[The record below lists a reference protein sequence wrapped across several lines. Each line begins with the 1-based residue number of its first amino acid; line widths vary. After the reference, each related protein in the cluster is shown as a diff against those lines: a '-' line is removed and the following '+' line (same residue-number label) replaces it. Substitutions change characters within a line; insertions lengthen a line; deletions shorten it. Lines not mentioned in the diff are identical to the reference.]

1 MKPPP
6 GNRDVKFVD
15 ALLDDLKKTYKID
28 DKQVYAMGHSNG
40 GRFSYLLWAE
50 RSDAFRAFSMC
61 GSNSVG
67 FDNLLK
73 PKSAFLIAGANDSTV
88 PFANQEKT
96 AGFLKN
102 LLKVEATLD
111 RSTGGF
117 KSYKGA
123 SDIQLATYFHPG
135 GHEYPADAGK
145 MVAEFFRHLPSN
157 TDRAP
162 YNDAEAAALG
172 FPSAKGM
179 VDEILDRDSLDDTK
193 WELTQRVPMRFNRL
207 LLLRPWLWHTAGE
220 NFGDSLENGRLV
232 YLMFFASAQR

>member
-1 MKPPP
+1 MPTSMIIVDDFLDNAHALRAASLRLTYPPQAGMFPGRNSAERIDIDGLAEQCSRLVGEPLQGMPPP
-6 GNRDVKFVD
+6 Q
-15 ALLDDLKKTYKID
+15 AH
-28 DKQVYAMGHSNG
+28 A
-40 GRFSYLLWAE
+40 
-50 RSDAFRAFSMC
+50 
-61 GSNSVG
+61 
-67 FDNLLK
+67 
-73 PKSAFLIAGANDSTV
+73 KSRIT
-88 PFANQEKT
+88 
-96 AGFLKN
+96 
-102 LLKVEATLD
+102 
-111 RSTGGF
+111 
-117 KSYKGA
+117 
-123 SDIQLATYFHPG
+123 LATDQGKAKVHVDGAHWSGILYLSKPEDCRG
-135 GHEYPADAGK
+135 GT
-145 MVAEFFRHLPSN
+145 EFFRHLPSN